1 MENWVFI
8 IEFFFALA
16 FSSQAKKK
24 EVLRGILSDFFSK
37 LRFIIQSKKKKK
49 KKKIEKLGLKKDTLL

>member
-16 FSSQAKKK
+16 FSSQVKKK

-49 KKKIEKLGLKKDTLL
+49 IEKLGLKKDTLL